1 MEVKAP
7 KQRLY
12 YLDWLRVIA
21 IGLLILFHIG
31 MVYVPEWGFHFK
43 VEADDYWLQNAM
55 LLLSP
60 WRMGLLWFI
69 SGVALRFM
77 WHKYQLLN
85 LIWLRSL
92 AILLPLL
99 IGVLLIVPPQL
110 YIEMKQAGDM
120 PLSFFSFVNAL
131 YFEPRNYFENYQS
144 GIWPRFD
151 VNHLWFLRSLWQF
164 SLVLLLFSPILLS
177 VYFQQI
183 YGYLSKNNLVLS
195 ALSFVIVLLI
205 ETLLVGEQKREIYG
219 FYFLLLG
226 FVIGNSNDFWSSIS
240 RSTKWLVLA
249 AVISLL
255 GLQLI
260 FSFIWQADTLE
271 GDKIA
276 GGFAMVID
284 VLAKVLPV
292 FAVLSLG
299 YKFLNRRSVT
309 ITLLNQW
316 VFPIYVLHQT
326 FIIMV
331 AYLTS
336 SLGVAIGVN
345 VIMTLLGTFILCF
358 ISIKIMQSITVIGVF
373 LGEKNTHIDHWSNAS
388 YWRHFV
394 SLLCLPLA
402 LELVL

>member
-1 MEVKAP
+1 MEVRAP

-21 IGLLILFHIG
+21 IGLLILFHTG

-43 VEADDYWLQNAM
+43 VETDDYWLQNAM

-77 WHKYQLLN
+77 WHKYQLIK

-99 IGVLLIVPPQL
+99 IGVLLVVPPQL

-120 PLSFFSFVNAL
+120 PLSFLSFLNAL

-144 GIWPRFD
+144 GVWPRLD

-164 SLVLLLFSPILLS
+164 NLVLLLFSPILLS
-177 VYFQQI
+177 AYFQQI

-205 ETLLVGEQKREIYG
+205 ETLLVGEQKREVYG
-219 FYFLLLG
+219 LYFLLLG
-226 FVIGNSNDFWSSIS
+226 FVIGNSNDFWSSINRNS
-240 RSTKWLVLA
+240 KWLVLA
-249 AVISLL
+249 AIISLL

-260 FSFIWQADTLE
+260 FSFIWQADTVE

-276 GGFAMVID
+276 GGFAMVIY

-299 YKFLNRRSVT
+299 HKFLNRRSAT
-309 ITLLNQW
+309 IASLNQW

-336 SLGVAIGVN
+336 SLGVAVGVN
-345 VIMTLLGTFILCF
+345 VIMTLLATFILCF
-358 ISIKIMQSITVIGVF
+358 ISIKIMRSVTVIGVF
-373 LGEKNTHIDHWSNAS
+373 LGAKNTHTDHWSNAS
-388 YWRHFV
+388 YWRYFV